1 MQSSSWP
8 TVSSRALYLRAAED
22 LRQNQGQWDAYESRH
37 HCVVLAGPGSGK
49 TKTLTIK
56 LARMLAEDIQEPRG
70 VACITYN
77 NECAMELEERLQAL
91 GIEPS
96 RRVFIGTVHSFSL
109 TQVILPYAKAAQMGL
124 PDDFKVAT
132 RAERALALE
141 RALDRT
147 IGGPQNPQAWDFR
160 MGTYRRSILNRDSA
174 EWRERDPQLAQL
186 VEAFEE
192 ELRALGRIDF
202 DDMPLLAVRALRQHD
217 WLQKALLA
225 KFPILV
231 VDEYQDLG
239 RALHRMVMGL
249 CFSTGMRLFAVGD
262 VDQSIYGFNG
272 ADPELLQNLA
282 QRDDVET
289 VRLRLN
295 YRSGARIVTAS
306 NYALG
311 EERDY
316 EPVDGATEGTIY
328 FHPCNGQYQHH
339 AAYLFSDLLPEIQK
353 RQPDLNLGDIA
364 ILYPAAWIGDAV
376 AEAAQAAGLP
386 TLRSD
391 TNAPYPRASR
401 LMRWLAEC
409 AEWCCGGWKTGSPR
423 FGRLVN
429 EGKRLFAEALAGEDA
444 QLRFQRNLV
453 EALWRRRDG
462 TVLLH
467 SWLSELREELVD
479 NLLATCRTMQ
489 DEGETLGAFIERC
502 ATGDC
507 QEMILSQFAGQGEG
521 RDCVKLSTLHSS
533 KGREFSVV
541 IMFGMDEGRIP
552 RNNSSDRNIVESRR
566 LFYVGFTRAKTELH
580 MMFSAHNPSRFIS
593 EVEVRLAQI

>member
-56 LARMLAEDIQEPRG
+56 LARMLAEDVQKPRG

-77 NECAMELEERLQAL
+77 NECARELEERLQAL

-141 RALDRT
+141 RAFDRT
-147 IGGPQNPQAWDFR
+147 IGGAENPQTWDFR

-186 VEAFEE
+186 VEAFEK

-272 ADPELLQNLA
+272 AYPELLQDLS

-295 YRSGARIVTAS
+295 YRSGSRIVTAS

-316 EPVDGATEGTIY
+316 EPADGAAEGTIY
-328 FHPCNGQYQHH
+328 FHPRNGQYEHH
-339 AAYLFSDLLPEIQK
+339 AAYLFSDLLPEIQE
-353 RQPDLNLGDIA
+353 RLPDLNLGDIA
-364 ILYPAAWIGDAV
+364 ILYPEAWIGDAV
-376 AEAAQAAGLP
+376 AEAAQAAGVP

-391 TNAPYPRASR
+391 KNALYPRASR
-401 LMRWLAEC
+401 LMLWLEEC

-489 DEGETLGAFIERC
+489 DEGETLGAFIDRC

-507 QEMILSQFAGQGEG
+507 HEMILSQFARQGEG

-552 RNNSSDRNIVESRR
+552 RNNPSARDLVESRR

-593 EVEVRLAQI
+593 EVEIRLAQI

>member
-1 MQSSSWP
+1 MCSS
-8 TVSSRALYLRAAED
+8 ALYLHASKE
-22 LRQNQGQWDAYESRH
+22 LRKNKGQWDAYESRG

-56 LARMLAEDIQEPRG
+56 LARMLVEDVQEPRG

-77 NECAMELEERLQAL
+77 NECARELEDRLERL
-91 GIEPS
+91 GIEPG

-109 TQVILPYAKAAQMGL
+109 TQVILPYAKTARMGL
-124 PDDFKVAT
+124 LDDFKVAT
-132 RAERALALE
+132 RAERVLALQ
-141 RALDRT
+141 RALGRT
-147 IGGPQNPQAWDFR
+147 ISGSEDPQTWDFR
-160 MGTYRRSILNRDSA
+160 MGTYRRSILNRNSA
-174 EWRERDPQLAQL
+174 EWQSRDPQLAQL

-225 KFPILV
+225 KYPILV

-262 VDQSIYGFNG
+262 VDQSIYGFTG
-272 ADPELLQNLA
+272 AQPELLQMLSE
-282 QRDDVET
+282 RDDVEA
-289 VRLRLN
+289 VKLRLN
-295 YRSGARIVTAS
+295 YRCGSRIVTAS
-306 NYALG
+306 TYALG
-311 EERDY
+311 EDRDY
-316 EPVDGATEGTIY
+316 EAADGAAEGTIY

-339 AAYLFSDLLPEIQK
+339 ASYLFSTLLPEIQA
-353 RQPDLNLGDIA
+353 RLTDLDLGDIA

-376 AEAAQAAGLP
+376 AVAAQTVGIP

-391 TNAPYPRASR
+391 TNALYPRASR
-401 LMRWLAEC
+401 LMRWLEEC
-409 AEWCCGGWKTGSPR
+409 AEWCCGGWQTGSPR

-429 EGKRLFAEALAGEDA
+429 EGRRLFAEALAGEDA
-444 QLRFQRNLV
+444 RLRFQRSLV
-453 EALWRRRDG
+453 QTLWSRRAG
-462 TVLLH
+462 TVSLH
-467 SWLSELREELVD
+467 SWLDALREELIDDLVQ
-479 NLLATCRTMQ
+479 ACRTMQ
-489 DEGETLGAFIERC
+489 DEGETLGTFIERC

-507 QEMILSQFAGQGEG
+507 KDMILSQFAGQWEG
-521 RDCVKLSTLHSS
+521 RNCVNLSTLHSS

-552 RNNSSDRNIVESRR
+552 RNNSNARDLVESRR
-566 LFYVGFTRAKTELH
+566 LFYVGFTRAKIELH
-580 MMFSAHNPSRFIS
+580 IAYSARNPSRFVA
-593 EVEVRLAQI
+593 EVEARISDV